1 MLFPLFHQSCDE
13 ALTWRYFL
21 KIFEFSFPLSIKKIP
36 FSPIR
41 KLWISVLIPF
51 RLSVIF
57 SSQNHQSYSISSP
70 THSTRRRHHRRV
82 QSYHVDITILLSTPT
97 SVLFF
102 ISLTSLSCRRHRH
115 LLHSMHR
122 RHHHLIVD
130 VVLFFSLLSFV
141 C

>member
-1 MLFPLFHQSCDE
+1 MLFLLFHQSCDE

-21 KIFEFSFPLSIKKIP
+21 EIFEFSFPLSIKKIP

-97 SVLFF
+97 SALFYAP
-102 ISLTSLSCRRHRH
+102 STSSSYCRRR
-115 LLHSMHR
+115 
-122 RHHHLIVD
+122 
-130 VVLFFSLLSFV
+130 SLLSSSFFCLLILIFCSSV
-141 C
+141 LL

>member
-1 MLFPLFHQSCDE
+1 MLFLLFHQSCDE

-21 KIFEFSFPLSIKKIP
+21 EIFEFSFPLSIKKIP

-51 RLSVIF
+51 RLSAIF

-70 THSTRRRHHRRV
+70 THSTRCQHCRHL
-82 QSYHVDITILLSTPT
+82 QSYLVDIIITQSTPT

-102 ISLTSLSCRRHRH
+102 ILLTSSSCRQ
-115 LLHSMHR
+115 R
-122 RHHHLIVD
+122 R
-130 VVLFFSLLSFV
+130 SLLSSSFF
-141 C
+141 CLLILIFCFSALL